1 MADGTV
7 QVPQS
12 FLGGA
17 LIDNS
22 RLTVGGNEVYRQR
35 VEVYS
40 GETLPVSGPLTDTQL
55 RASNVAVGIGDGAN
69 LDAFSRLRTSHPT
82 GLFSAQCQYDHDPL
96 LFETGVTGSGTAPA
110 HSASTR
116 MVTLACTGTGTSFI
130 QSYEYIPYQAGK
142 SQLIFCTGVIGAAV
156 ASTVTEFGLF
166 DAANGLFIR
175 QASDGTIS
183 AVRRTSTS
191 GSVVDNVIAQ
201 ADWNLDKL
209 DGTGASGITLDVTDT
224 QILVIDAQF
233 LAMGRVRFG
242 FDIGGQIVYCHQSL
256 HSNVIQVPYMQTL
269 TLPVQMLLTSTG
281 GTKNTTRFKCASVS
295 SEGGFADDIGYSF
308 STPEGTVTAASG
320 ARTHILSL
328 RPLTTFNSLANR
340 TRLRLTSVEIFVT
353 GNTPIF
359 WELCV
364 GSTFSVAPTF
374 ASVNATYSAYQYGTG
389 GTLTA
394 GTLAIASGYV
404 AATNQNKT
412 AVSREISAR
421 YPITLDRAG
430 AVRALGTLSLLVTGI
445 GGTSATRASLNFTEI
460 R

>member
-1 MADGTV
+1 MNGNGLSQYPRGV
-7 QVPQS
+7 QSV
-12 FLGGA
+12 
-17 LIDNS
+17 
-22 RLTVGGNEVYRQR
+22 T
-35 VEVYS
+35 
-40 GETLPVSGPLTDTQL
+40 
-55 RASNVAVGIGDGAN
+55 IGDGAN
-69 LDAFSRLRTSHPT
+69 LDAFSRVRTSHPT
-82 GLFSAQCQYDHDPL
+82 GLFAAQCQYDAEPL
-96 LFETGVTGSGTAPA
+96 LFETGNTASGTAPA
-110 HSASTR
+110 HSSATR

-142 SQLIFCTGVIGAAV
+142 SQLIFVTGVIGAAV
-156 ASTVTEFGLF
+156 ASTVTEVGAF
-166 DAANGLFIR
+166 DASNGLFIR
-175 QASDGTIS
+175 QASDGTNS

-209 DGTGASGITLDVTDT
+209 DGTGSSGITFDVTDT
-224 QILVIDAQF
+224 FILVIDAQF

-256 HSNVIQVPYMQTL
+256 HANVLQVPYMQTL
-269 TLPVQMLLTSTG
+269 SLPVQMLLTSTG

-295 SEGGFADDIGYSF
+295 SEGGFADDLGYAF
-308 STPEGTVTAASG
+308 STAEGTVTAGSG
-320 ARTHILSL
+320 ARTHLLSL
-328 RPLTTFNSLANR
+328 RPLTTFNSITNR
-340 TRLRLTSVEIFVT
+340 SRLRLTSVEIFVT
-353 GNTPIF
+353 GNTPVF

-374 ASVNATYSAYQYGTG
+374 AAVNSTYSAFESGTG

-404 AATNQNKT
+404 AATATVKT
-412 AVSREISAR
+412 AVSREVSAR
-421 YPITLDRAG
+421 YPISLNRAG

-445 GGTSATRASLNFTEI
+445 GATSATRASLNFTEV

>member
-1 MADGTV
+1 MNGNGLSQYPRGV
-7 QVPQS
+7 QSV
-12 FLGGA
+12 
-17 LIDNS
+17 
-22 RLTVGGNEVYRQR
+22 T
-35 VEVYS
+35 
-40 GETLPVSGPLTDTQL
+40 
-55 RASNVAVGIGDGAN
+55 IGDGAN
-69 LDAFSRLRTSHPT
+69 LDAFSRVRTSHPT
-82 GLFSAQCQYDHDPL
+82 GLFAAQCQYDAEPL
-96 LFETGVTGSGTAPA
+96 LFETGNTASGTAPA
-110 HSASTR
+110 HSSATR

-142 SQLIFCTGVIGAAV
+142 SQLIFVTGVIGAAV
-156 ASTVTEFGLF
+156 ASTVTEVGAF
-166 DAANGLFIR
+166 DASNGLFIR
-175 QASDGTIS
+175 QASDGTNS

-209 DGTGASGITLDVTDT
+209 DGTGSSGITFDVTDT
-224 QILVIDAQF
+224 FILVIDAQF

-256 HSNVIQVPYMQTL
+256 HANVLQVPYMQTL
-269 TLPVQMLLTSTG
+269 SLPVQMLLTSTG

-295 SEGGFADDIGYSF
+295 SEGGFADDLGYAF
-308 STPEGTVTAASG
+308 STAEGTVTAGSG

-328 RPLTTFNSLANR
+328 RPLTTFNSITNR
-340 TRLRLTSVEIFVT
+340 SRLRLTSVEIFVT
-353 GNTPIF
+353 GNTPVF

-374 ASVNATYSAYQYGTG
+374 AAVNSTYSAFESGTG

-404 AATNQNKT
+404 AATATVKT
-412 AVSREISAR
+412 AVSREVSAR
-421 YPITLDRAG
+421 YPISLNRAG

-445 GGTSATRASLNFTEI
+445 GATSATRASLNFTEV